1 MSDPRTIT
9 RLLHQ
14 CRGGDGSLEA
24 FESLMPLVYDDLKR
38 LARQQL
44 ARLRPGQTLNTTA
57 LAHESYLKLQ
67 NHADLD
73 WADRRHFFAI
83 AARAMRQILVDYAR
97 RRWAAKRPGLK
108 VDLDLERVA
117 KDDDERTEQMLHVD
131 QLLERLASVN
141 VELVRVVECRYFA
154 GYTQDETAS
163 VLGVSTRTIQRR
175 WKMARAWLREL
186 ALETELH

>member
-24 FESLMPLVYDDLKR
+24 FENLMPLVYDDLKR

-44 ARLRPGQTLNTTA
+44 ARLRPGETLNTTA
-57 LAHESYLKLQ
+57 LAHESYLKLK

-73 WADRRHFFAI
+73 WTDRRHFFAI

-97 RRWAAKRPGLK
+97 RRSAAKRPGMK
-108 VDLDLERVA
+108 VELDLERVA
-117 KDDDERTEQMLHVD
+117 KDDGERTEQMLHVD

-154 GYTQDETAS
+154 GYTQDETAT

-186 ALETELH
+186 ALESDLH